1 MTQKKRIWEL
11 DAFRGLC
18 VLGMVVV
25 HFLYDLMS
33 TYYMPK
39 LQNSSLF
46 SFVMLW
52 GGVLFLLL
60 SGICVTLG
68 HHPIRRGLIV
78 FGAGLV
84 CSAVT
89 WVMVL
94 LGYASDI
101 LIIYFGVLHCLGI
114 CMLLWPLFKRLPS
127 WITALVAIIICI
139 VGLYWRQNT
148 PLVSWL
154 TMPFG
159 APPPGFATSDY
170 FPLFPNLGFFLLGSL
185 LGKALYKNKTTLFPR
200 VNENFFLIRF
210 LVFCG
215 KYSLPIYLLHQPL
228 LTGILMLGE
237 LL

>member
-1 MTQKKRIWEL
+1 MQKKRIWEL

-25 HFLYDLMS
+25 HFLYDLMN
-33 TYYMPK
+33 TYFIPG
-39 LQNSSLF
+39 LRQSELL

-84 CSAVT
+84 CTAAT
-89 WVMVL
+89 YIMVL
-94 LGYASDI
+94 MGLADSI
-101 LIIYFGVLHCLGI
+101 LIIYFGVLHCLGV
-114 CMLLWPLFKRLPS
+114 CMLLWPVFKRIPN
-127 WITALVAIIICI
+127 WITLLVALVICG
-139 VGLYWRQNT
+139 VGLYWRDHT

-185 LGKALYKNKTTLFPR
+185 LGKTLYQNKVTRFPR
-200 VNENFFLIRF
+200 VNEKFFLIRF
-210 LVFCG
+210 LVTCG

-228 LTGILMLGE
+228 ITGIMMLGE